1 MSEITSGERMGKV
14 PVITWQLSWALEN
27 WWDLDKNKY
36 KSYELGNGMGK
47 DEQMGQEGCIWDIF
61 VLILMVGRE
70 GPSKK
75 F

>member
-1 MSEITSGERMGKV
+1 
-14 PVITWQLSWALEN
+14 
-27 WWDLDKNKY
+27 
-36 KSYELGNGMGK
+36 MGK